1 MANDFVGPPAPK
13 TGGFMDP
20 LTMMAISTG
29 SSALGRALGGLGGGG
44 EKDRQVTGFGLGLGD
59 YQKQAPYYGVDSMM
73 IDPRFQLWQ
82 ASEGAGRLGSLAAN
96 RLERPFS
103 IGDPVQQSPVMTG
116 PFTYGA
122 PIGVRATDPAIWDPR
137 GHLQSQGMSAGDP
150 FQTWTT
156 RFAGEMP
163 KFDPET
169 GKIEEA
175 LNPETGLTE
184 QVNWPAADPGFAQ
197 PGGSPP
203 DALQTMQTSMPDL
216 QQMDGALGMMGIT
229 RDPTSGKYSAQDFS
243 GLGQQNLFTGA
254 QGGQHRIPG
263 SPQRPFGEGAESA
276 RVGSQGLAGAPAGPG
291 GDVRRRRTRAT
302 SV

>member
-1 MANDFVGPPAPK
+1 MANDFVGPVSNAYPAPK
-13 TGGFMDP
+13 TGGFMSDP
-20 LTMMAISTG
+20 LMMALSTG
-29 SSALGRALGGLGGGG
+29 GQVLGRALGGLGGGG
-44 EKDRQVTGFGLGLGD
+44 EEGKQVTGFGLGLGD
-59 YQKQAPYYGVDSMM
+59 YQRQAPAYGIDSMM

-150 FQTWTT
+150 FQTWTK

-169 GKIEEA
+169 GEQTEEM
-175 LNPETGLTE
+175 
-184 QVNWPAADPGFAQ
+184 WPKADPGDYGEFAH

-203 DALQTMQTSMPDL
+203 NALETMQTSMPDL
-216 QQMDGALGMMGIT
+216 QQMDGALGMLGIT

-254 QGGQHRIPG
+254 QGGPHRIPG
-263 SPQRPFGEGAESA
+263 SPQRPFGEGTESA
-276 RVGSQGLAGAPAGPG
+276 RVGSQGLADAPAGPG

>member
-1 MANDFVGPPAPK
+1 MALG
-13 TGGFMDP
+13 TG
-20 LTMMAISTG
+20 A
-29 SSALGRALGGLGGGG
+29 SALGRALGGLGGGG

-59 YQKQAPYYGVDSMM
+59 YQRQAPAYGIDSMM

-150 FQTWTT
+150 FQTWTK

-169 GKIEEA
+169 GEQTEEM
-175 LNPETGLTE
+175 
-184 QVNWPAADPGFAQ
+184 WPAADPGAYGEFAH

-216 QQMDGALGMMGIT
+216 QQMDGALGMLGIT

-243 GLGQQNLFTGA
+243 GFGQQNLFTGA

-276 RVGSQGLAGAPAGPG
+276 RVGSQGLADAPAGPG

>member
-1 MANDFVGPPAPK
+1 
-13 TGGFMDP
+13 MDP
-20 LTMMAISTG
+20 VTFMAINAGVNT
-29 SSALGRALGGLGGGG
+29 LGRALGSLGGDK
-44 EKDRQVTGFGLGLGD
+44 EKGKQIQGFGLGLGD
-59 YQKQAPYYGVDSMM
+59 YQAQAPSYGIDSMM

-150 FQTWTT
+150 FQTWTK
-156 RFAGEMP
+156 RFEGKMP
-163 KFDPET
+163 KFDASGDITGET
-169 GKIEEA
+169 
-175 LNPETGLTE
+175 
-184 QVNWPAADPGFAQ
+184 WPAAEPGDYGEFAH
-197 PGGSPP
+197 PGGEVRDP
-203 DALQTMQTSMPDL
+203 LETMQTSMPDL
-216 QQMDGALGMMGIT
+216 QQMEGALGMLGIT

-243 GLGQQNLFTGA
+243 GFGQQDLFTGA

-291 GDVRRRRTRAT
+291 GDVRRRRTRET

>member
-1 MANDFVGPPAPK
+1 MANDFVGPVSNAYPAPK
-13 TGGFMDP
+13 TGGFMPPDP
-20 LTMMAISTG
+20 LTMMALGTG
-29 SSALGRALGGLGGGG
+29 ASALGRALGGLGSGG
-44 EKDRQVTGFGLGLGD
+44 EEGKQVTGFGLGLGD
-59 YQKQAPYYGVDSMM
+59 YQRQAPAYGIDSMM

-150 FQTWTT
+150 FQTWSK

-169 GKIEEA
+169 GQETEEM
-175 LNPETGLTE
+175 
-184 QVNWPAADPGFAQ
+184 WPAADPGFAQ

-216 QQMDGALGMMGIT
+216 QQMDGALGMLGIT
-229 RDPTSGKYSAQDFS
+229 RDPISGKYSAQDFS

-276 RVGSQGLAGAPAGPG
+276 RVGSQGLADAPAGPG

>member
-29 SSALGRALGGLGGGG
+29 SSALGRALGGLGSGG
-44 EKDRQVTGFGLGLGD
+44 EEAQEVTGFGLGLGD
-59 YQKQAPYYGVDSMM
+59 YQRQAPAYGIDSMM

-150 FQTWTT
+150 FQTWTK

-169 GKIEEA
+169 GEQTEEM
-175 LNPETGLTE
+175 
-184 QVNWPAADPGFAQ
+184 WPAADPGAYGEFAH

-216 QQMDGALGMMGIT
+216 QQMDGALGMLGIT

-243 GLGQQNLFTGA
+243 GFGQQNLFTGA

-276 RVGSQGLAGAPAGPG
+276 RVGSQGLADAPAGPG

>member
-1 MANDFVGPPAPK
+1 ME
-13 TGGFMDP
+13 P
-20 LTMMAISTG
+20 LTMMALSTG
-29 SSALGRALGGLGGGG
+29 ASALGRALGGLGSGG
-44 EKDRQVTGFGLGLGD
+44 EKAKQVTGFGLGTED

-137 GHLQSQGMSAGDP
+137 GHLRSQGMSAGDP
-150 FQTWTT
+150 FQTWTK
-156 RFAGEMP
+156 RFEGEMP
-163 KFDPET
+163 QFDEA
-169 GKIEEA
+169 GEVKEA
-175 LNPETGLTE
+175 LNPETGLKE
-184 QVNWPAADPGFAQ
+184 QVNWPAAEPGDYGKFAH

-203 DALQTMQTSMPDL
+203 DPYETMKTSMPDL
-216 QQMDGALGMMGIT
+216 QQMDGALEMMGIK
-229 RDPTSGKYSAQDFS
+229 RDKVSGRYSAGDFMNPAAFNQD
-243 GLGQQNLFTGA
+243 LFTGA

-276 RVGSQGLAGAPAGPG
+276 RVGSQGLADAPAGPG
-291 GDVRRRRTRAT
+291 GDVRRRRTHAT

>member
-1 MANDFVGPPAPK
+1 MSDPLMMALS
-13 TGGFMDP
+13 TGGQV
-20 LTMMAISTG
+20 
-29 SSALGRALGGLGGGG
+29 LGRALGGLGGGG

-59 YQKQAPYYGVDSMM
+59 YQRQAPSYGIDSMM

-150 FQTWTT
+150 FQTWSK

-169 GKIEEA
+169 GEQTEEM
-175 LNPETGLTE
+175 
-184 QVNWPAADPGFAQ
+184 WPKADPGAYGEFAH

-216 QQMDGALGMMGIT
+216 QQMDGALGMLGIT

-243 GLGQQNLFTGA
+243 GFGQQNLFTGA

-276 RVGSQGLAGAPAGPG
+276 RFGSQGLAGAPAGPG
-291 GDVRRRRTRAT
+291 GDVRRRRTRET